1 MGLDEPVIPPFPI
14 SDYGTGVMGAIA
26 ALTALH
32 HRATK
37 GGSYHAKVSL
47 IQYDL
52 LLFRA
57 GQYDEA
63 TKQALLAKQDEQF
76 FKLRHNHSV
85 DQISG
90 TVMKRLKELYPELF
104 AEESP
109 YKEKWHS
116 AGYNATVSVVRGVA
130 KIEGVCN
137 SFTRACRPNGADKP
151 AWNFEDEEADRRLA

>member
-14 SDYGTGVMGAIA
+14 SDYGTGVMGGIA
-26 ALTALH
+26 ALTALY

-52 LLFRA
+52 LLFKA
-57 GQYDEA
+57 GQYDQA
-63 TKQALLAKQDEQF
+63 TRQALLARQDEEF

-90 TVMKRLKELYPELF
+90 TVLKSMKQLYPDLF
-104 AEESP
+104 GENSP
-109 YKEKWHS
+109 YKETWHS
-116 AGYNATVSVVRGVA
+116 AGYNATVSVVKSVA
-130 KIEGVCN
+130 EIEGVSN
-137 SFTRACRPNGADKP
+137 AFRRACRPNGTDQPVWDFEYEEGDK
-151 AWNFEDEEADRRLA
+151 RLG